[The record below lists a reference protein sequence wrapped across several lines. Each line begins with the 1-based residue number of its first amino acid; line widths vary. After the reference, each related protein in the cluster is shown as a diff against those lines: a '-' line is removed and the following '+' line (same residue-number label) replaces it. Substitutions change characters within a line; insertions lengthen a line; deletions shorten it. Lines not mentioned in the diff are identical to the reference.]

1 MRRGHRIVLA
11 ALGLFGLS
19 GAASGATAFEQQVL
33 VALNQARADP
43 SAYARSLQHYRT
55 YFRANL
61 LHYPGQD
68 TDIETQEG
76 VKVVDEAIAF
86 LANRAPLQPVQSSA
100 LLGATAGDL
109 VADQSGS
116 GETGHEGADGSS
128 PGDRARRHGGGLY
141 VAEVI
146 AYGPIDAADVV
157 RQLIVDDGVA
167 DRGHRTILYST
178 ELRFAGV
185 ACGPHP
191 EFRTMCVID
200 LGATADG
207 REPGGSARTAARD

>member
-1 MRRGHRIVLA
+1 MKRGHGIALA
-11 ALGLFGLS
+11 ALGLFGLAGTAS
-19 GAASGATAFEQQVL
+19 AATTLEQQVL

-43 SAYARSLQHYRT
+43 SAYARSLRQYRT
-55 YFRANL
+55 FFRANL

-68 TDIETQEG
+68 VDIETQEG

-86 LANRAPLQPVQSSA
+86 LADRTPLQPIQPSA
-100 LLGATAGDL
+100 ILGATAGDL
-109 VADQSGS
+109 VSDQSGS
-116 GETGHEGADGSS
+116 GDTGHKGGDGSA
-128 PGDRARRHGGGLY
+128 PGDRARRHGGGTY

-146 AYGPIDAADVV
+146 AYGPADAADVV

-167 DRGHRTILYST
+167 DRGHRNILYSP

-200 LGATADG
+200 LGVTADG
-207 REPGGSARTAARD
+207 REPGGGTRTAAR

>member
-1 MRRGHRIVLA
+1 MKRGHMIVPV
-11 ALGLFGLS
+11 ALGLLGLAGS
-19 GAASGATAFEQQVL
+19 ASAATALEQQVL
-33 VALNQARADP
+33 VALNHARADP
-43 SAYARSLQHYRT
+43 SAYAKSLQQYRG

-68 TDIETQEG
+68 ADIETQEG

-86 LANRAPLQPVQSSA
+86 LADRAPLQPVQPSA
-100 LLGATAGDL
+100 LLGAAAGDL
-109 VADQSGS
+109 VSDQSGS
-116 GETGHEGADGSS
+116 GGTGHEGGDGSS
-128 PGDRARRHGGGLY
+128 PADRARRHGGGTF

-146 AYGPIDAADVV
+146 AYGPVDAADVV

-167 DRGHRTILYST
+167 DRGHRAILYSP

-200 LGATADG
+200 LGVTADG
-207 REPGGSARTAARD
+207 REPGRGTRTAAR